1 MKLKISME
9 DVGFQMAP
17 MIDCVFQLMIFFMCS
32 SHLHATLDAPPIEV
46 PVAEH
51 SSIPEELRD
60 RRYVTI
66 QFNGT
71 IQLGGTVVNLDT
83 LRQEIAKAQKQLPS
97 LKIFLRADRR
107 LVHKKVREVMQ
118 TLAEAGAGE
127 IIFAT
132 YQSESR

>member
-17 MIDCVFQLMIFFMCS
+17 LIDCVFQLMIFFMCA
-32 SHLHATLDAPPIEV
+32 SHLHLTLDAPPIEV

-51 SSIPEELRD
+51 SSIPEELQN

-66 QFNGT
+66 QFDGT
-71 IQLGGTVVNLDT
+71 IQLGGATVNLNV
-83 LRQEIAKAQKQLPS
+83 LRQEIAKAQKQMPD

-118 TLAEAGAGE
+118 VLAEAGAGE

-132 YQSESR
+132 YQSETM